1 MQNRSIYL
9 LIQLWNLLRVSLFL
23 FQSRISY
30 ARHNFREDS
39 ESDHLED
46 REMTP
51 RSCLDED
58 NEFRLLASRCETT
71 SVQSLPQSVR
81 LLQCQLKAERLA
93 SAQLR
98 LEVKDVMK
106 MSRDYLAHYGAI
118 QLGIEHLLLT
128 QLRSHQL
135 VQLLAVPVPA
145 RPNAF
150 WSALSFVYSFVGAF
164 ICTGGDLWCPVYVI
178 RGHVALL

>member
-1 MQNRSIYL
+1 M
-9 LIQLWNLLRVSLFL
+9 FL

-30 ARHNFREDS
+30 ARQNFREDS
-39 ESDHLED
+39 EPNHLED
-46 REMTP
+46 SEMTP

-58 NEFRLLASRCETT
+58 SELKLLTSRCETT

-81 LLQCQLKAERLA
+81 LLQSQLKEERLA

-98 LEVKDVMK
+98 LEVKDAMK
-106 MSRDYLAHYGAI
+106 MSEDYLAHYGAI
-118 QLGIEHLLLT
+118 QLGMDHLSLT

-135 VQLLAVPVPA
+135 VRLLVVPVPA

-150 WSALSFVYSFVGAF
+150 
-164 ICTGGDLWCPVYVI
+164 
-178 RGHVALL
+178 

>member
-1 MQNRSIYL
+1 M
-9 LIQLWNLLRVSLFL
+9 FL

-30 ARHNFREDS
+30 ARQNFREDS
-39 ESDHLED
+39 EPNHLED
-46 REMTP
+46 SEMTP

-58 NEFRLLASRCETT
+58 SELKLLTSRCETT

-81 LLQCQLKAERLA
+81 LLQSQLKAERLA

-98 LEVKDVMK
+98 LEVKAVMK
-106 MSRDYLAHYGAI
+106 MSGDCLAHYGAI
-118 QLGIEHLLLT
+118 QLGMKHLSLT

-135 VQLLAVPVPA
+135 VRLLAVHVQA

-150 WSALSFVYSFVGAF
+150 
-164 ICTGGDLWCPVYVI
+164 
-178 RGHVALL
+178 